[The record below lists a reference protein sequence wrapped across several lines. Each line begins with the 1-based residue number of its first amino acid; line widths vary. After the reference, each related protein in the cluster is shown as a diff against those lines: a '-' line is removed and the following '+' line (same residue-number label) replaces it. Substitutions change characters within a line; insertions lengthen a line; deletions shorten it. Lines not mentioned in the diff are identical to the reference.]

1 MDYIP
6 VLCIMCLCAAYYAQQ
21 IIPSIAVLRI
31 QIQDPRYGDF
41 LLPGSGI
48 NFIRNLDPQIR
59 PLFW

>member
-1 MDYIP
+1 MDYIL

-31 QIQDPRYGDF
+31 QIQDPRSGAF

-48 NFIRNLDPQIR
+48 NFIRNPDPQIR